1 MLSKDF
7 LKKLVKEVAVVFV
20 VAFGTVLLASPGLS
34 GAAAIAGLVA
44 GVRAV
49 VGVLIK
55 DVGEDKDTPHL

>member
-7 LKKLVKEVAVVFV
+7 LKKVVKEAAVVFV
-20 VAFGTVLLASPGLS
+20 VAFGTVLLAGPGLS
-34 GAAAIAGLVA
+34 AAAATAGLVA

-55 DVGEDKDTPHL
+55 DVGEEDSPHL